1 MKKLFILLAIFC
13 VLNANAQNYLI
24 NFTGTGAS
32 STVSTVKV
40 ENLDKGTSLI
50 LTGDQI
56 LHLTSIATG
65 VNPIEN
71 RQSSELKIYPNPMTG
86 SSILQVYPPE
96 AGTAMISVIDM
107 TGKPVAQFQRY
118 LENTLQEFRLSGIN
132 SGIYLISVRGK
143 TFQYS
148 GKLLCNSN
156 GEGTISIEKI
166 SNNQAVNEKKSK
178 TDYKGVLATVD
189 MQYSTGDTLKF
200 TGISENY
207 STAMTDSPSSD
218 KTITLNFLPCT
229 DGDNNNYPVV
239 QIGTQYWMGENLKTT
254 KYSDGTNIPLVN
266 TLAAWS
272 ALTPSDKAYCW
283 YNDNISNKDTYGALY
298 TWAAAMNDAESSDA
312 SPSHVQGVCP
322 TGWHLPSIAEWI
334 TLRTYLGNSQTASR
348 RLQEVGTAHW
358 TITDPGVTNKSGF
371 TGLPGSTRQPDGT
384 FLQIGG
390 RGSWWST
397 SIITVY
403 NAVAFYI
410 PFASEGIDYYSKSEG
425 FSVRCLND
433 FVRPTTVPVVSTS
446 PVSYISNSAATCG
459 GIISSDGGATVT
471 ARGVCWS
478 ISANPTK
485 ADSKTTDATG
495 TGIFTSL
502 LTGLV
507 PGTTYYVRAYA
518 TNSAG
523 TAYGNEISFI
533 TTVGLPTI
541 TSTSASS
548 VTSTS
553 ATFGGNVTNDGGA
566 TVTARGVC
574 WSASA
579 NTTLADNFTSDG
591 TGTGIFSSTLNLTGL
606 TPNTRYYIR
615 AYATNSN
622 GTAYGNEIIFATRGA
637 TGTVSDIDGNTYS
650 TIVIGTQTWMAE
662 NLKTTKY
669 SDGTSIPLVTDGT
682 AWAALTTPAYCW
694 NNNDEATY
702 KATYGALYNWYAVN
716 TGKLCPTGWHVS
728 SNAEWTTLTTYLGG
742 ASAAGAKLKEPGT
755 AHWTSPN
762 TEATNETGF
771 TALPAPSRD
780 SGGGFHDTGGSGYW
794 WATTQAD
801 LLNAWFRYLSYTGG
815 AVGGGDLSKVFGFSV
830 RCVRN

>member
-1 MKKLFILLAIFC
+1 MKNLLFLIALFC
-13 VLNANAQNYLI
+13 VLKANAQDYLI
-24 NFTGTGAS
+24 SFAGTGAS
-32 STVSTVKV
+32 ATVSTVKV
-40 ENLDKGTSLI
+40 ENLDAGTSLI

-65 VNPIEN
+65 INSIDN

-86 SSILQVYPPE
+86 SSILQIYPPE
-96 AGTAMISVIDM
+96 AGNAMISVIDM
-107 TGKPVAQFQRY
+107 TGKPVAQFQSY
-118 LENTLQEFRLSGIN
+118 LEKSLQEFRLSGIN
-132 SGIYLISVRGK
+132 SGFYLISVRGNMY
-143 TFQYS
+143 QHS
-148 GKLLCNSN
+148 GKLLCNGN
-156 GEGTISIEKI
+156 GAGMVRIDKI
-166 SNNQAVNEKKSK
+166 SNNQAVDEKTSK
-178 TDYKGVLATVD
+178 TDYKGTQATVD
-189 MQYSTGDTLKF
+189 MQYSSGDTLKY

-207 STAMTDSPSSD
+207 STAMTDSPVSD
-218 KTITLNFLPCT
+218 KTITINFLACT

-239 QIGTQYWMGENLKTT
+239 EIGTQFWMAENLKTT
-254 KYSDGTNIPLVN
+254 KYSDGTNIQLVN
-266 TLAAWS
+266 TLAAWA

-283 YNDNISNKDTYGALY
+283 YNDNISNKDTYGGLY
-298 TWAAAMNDAESSDA
+298 TWAAAMNGAESSDA
-312 SPSHVQGVCP
+312 SPSQVQGACP

-334 TLRTYLGNSQTASR
+334 TLRNYLGNSQTASR
-348 RLQEVGTAHW
+348 RLQEAGTAHW
-358 TITDPGVTNKSGF
+358 TITDPLVTNKSGF
-371 TGLPGSTRQPDGT
+371 TGLPGGTRHPNGS
-384 FLQIGG
+384 FMYIGG
-390 RGSWWST
+390 TGSWWST
-397 SIITVY
+397 SVIPVS
-403 NAVAFYI
+403 NAIAFYI

-425 FSVRCLND
+425 FSVRCLSD

-446 PVSYISNSAATCG
+446 PVSYISNSTATSG
-459 GIISSDGGATVT
+459 GNISSDGGAAVT
-471 ARGVCWS
+471 ARGVCWNT
-478 ISANPTK
+478 SANPTI
-485 ADSKTTDATG
+485 ANSKTTDATG

-541 TSTSASS
+541 TTTSASS

-553 ATFGGNVTNDGGA
+553 ATFGGNVKNDGGA

-574 WSASA
+574 WSATA

-591 TGTGIFSSTLNLTGL
+591 TGTGIFSSNLDLTGL

-622 GTAYGNEIIFATRGA
+622 GTTYGNEIIFATRGA
-637 TGTVSDIDGNTYS
+637 TGTVSDTDGNTYP

-669 SDGTSIPLVTDGT
+669 SDGTAIPIVTDGG
-682 AWAALTTPAYCW
+682 AWAALTTPGYCW
-694 NNNDEATY
+694 QNNDEATY

-728 SNAEWTTLTTYLGG
+728 TNAEWTTLTTYLGG
-742 ASAAGAKLKEPGT
+742 EAVAGAKLKESGT

-762 TEATNETGF
+762 AGATNETGF
-771 TALPAPSRD
+771 TALPGPGRD
-780 SGGGFHDTGGSGYW
+780 IGGGFHDIGDHGYLW
-794 WATTQAD
+794 SATQSD
-801 LLNAWFRYLSYTGG
+801 LIKAWYRYLFYNSN
-815 AVGGGDLSKVFGFSV
+815 VLSGGDLSKVFGFSV
-830 RCVRN
+830 RCVRD

>member
-1 MKKLFILLAIFC
+1 MKKLLFLIALFC
-13 VLNANAQNYLI
+13 VIKANAQNYLI
-24 NFTGTGAS
+24 TFAGTGAS
-32 STVSTVKV
+32 TTVSTVKV
-40 ENLDKGTSLI
+40 ENLDAGTSLI

-56 LHLTSIATG
+56 LHLTAITTG
-65 VNPIEN
+65 VNSIEN

-96 AGTAMISVIDM
+96 TGNAMISVFDM
-107 TGKPVAQFQRY
+107 TGKQVAQFQNY
-118 LENTLQEFRLSGIN
+118 LENSQQEFRLSGIN
-132 SGIYLISVRGK
+132 SGFYLISVRGRNY
-143 TFQYS
+143 QYS
-148 GKLLCNSN
+148 GKILCN
-156 GEGTISIEKI
+156 GKGKGTISIEKI
-166 SNNQAVNEKKSK
+166 SNNQAVDEKTSK
-178 TDYKGVLATVD
+178 TDYKGAQATVD
-189 MQYSTGDTLKF
+189 MQYSNGDTLKF
-200 TGISENY
+200 TGISEIY
-207 STAMTDSPSSD
+207 KTITTDSPESD

-239 QIGTQYWMGENLKTT
+239 EIGTQFWMAENLKTT

-266 TLAAWS
+266 TLAAW
-272 ALTPSDKAYCW
+272 AVLTPTDKAYCW
-283 YNDNISNKDTYGALY
+283 YNDNISNKDTYGGLY
-298 TWAAAMNDAESSDA
+298 TWAAAMNGAESSNA
-312 SPSHVQGVCP
+312 SPSQVQGACP
-322 TGWHLPSIAEWI
+322 TGWHLPSIDEWI

-348 RLQEVGTAHW
+348 RLQEAGTAHW
-358 TITDPGVTNKSGF
+358 TNTDPLVTNKSGF
-371 TGLPGSTRQPDGT
+371 TGLPGGTRHPAGS
-384 FLQIGG
+384 FMYIGG
-390 RGSWWST
+390 KGSWWST
-397 SIITVY
+397 SVIPVS
-403 NAVAFYI
+403 NAIAFYI
-410 PFASEGIDYYSKSEG
+410 PFASEGIDYYSKSNG
-425 FSVRCLND
+425 FSVRCLSD
-433 FVRPTTVPVVSTS
+433 FVRPTTVPGVSTS
-446 PVSYISNSAATCG
+446 PVSYISNSAATSG
-459 GIISSDGGATVT
+459 GNISSDGGAAVT
-471 ARGVCWS
+471 ARGVCWNT
-478 ISANPTK
+478 SANPTI
-485 ADSKTTDATG
+485 ANSKTTDATG

-518 TNSAG
+518 VNSAG

-566 TVTARGVC
+566 TVTAYGVC
-574 WSASA
+574 WSASP

-591 TGTGIFSSTLNLTGL
+591 TGTDIFSSILNLTGL

-637 TGTVSDIDGNTYS
+637 TGTVSDTDGNTYS

-669 SDGTSIPLVTDGT
+669 SDGTAIPIVTDGG
-682 AWAALTTPAYCW
+682 AWAALNTPGYCW

-728 SNAEWTTLTTYLGG
+728 TNAEWTTLTTYLGG
-742 ASAAGAKLKEPGT
+742 EAVAGAKLKESGT

-762 TEATNETGF
+762 TGATNETGF
-771 TALPAPSRD
+771 TAFQAPSRD
-780 SGGGFHDTGGSGYW
+780 SGGGFHDIGGYGYW
-794 WATTQAD
+794 WTATQAD
-801 LLNAWFRYLSYTGG
+801 LLNAWFRYLYNNDI
-815 AVGGGDLSKVFGFSV
+815 AVAGGDLSKVFGFSV
-830 RCVRN
+830 RCVRD